1 VVPKAR
7 GGWQEGTAQ
16 VTVKER
22 KMAETQRVGEVIEAS
37 TTDFVAQCYELYQ
50 SPPLG
55 SLVKTR
61 DLPVELYGIV
71 YNAATT
77 SLEPGRRPIAR
88 GKEEAAEEEIYRSNP
103 QLLKLLKSEFSALVV
118 GHKQGDKL
126 YHYLPPKPARI
137 HGFVYLCSP
146 EEVKEFSQSFDFLN
160 ILINAHLPVSVEELV
175 AACLRQMSQVYED
188 RRAFL
193 VAAGKELALLL
204 SGNLN
209 QLKAIL
215 GRIRG

>member
-1 VVPKAR
+1 MD
-7 GGWQEGTAQ
+7 E
-16 VTVKER
+16 
-22 KMAETQRVGEVIEAS
+22 MQRVGEVIAAS

-55 SLVKTR
+55 SLVKTT

-71 YNAATT
+71 YNATTT

-88 GKEEAAEEEIYRSNP
+88 GKDEASEEEIYRSSP
-103 QLLKLLKSEFSALVV
+103 QLLQLLRSEFSALVV
-118 GHKQGDKL
+118 GYRENEKL

-137 HGFVYLCSP
+137 HGFVHLCSP
-146 EEVKEFSQSFDFLN
+146 DEVKEFSQSFDFLN
-160 ILINAHLPVSVEELV
+160 ILLNTHLPVPADELI

-188 RRAFL
+188 PHTFL
-193 VAAGKELALLL
+193 VAAGKELAILL
-204 SGNLN
+204 SGDFN

-215 GRIRG
+215 GRIKQ

>member
-1 VVPKAR
+1 LD
-7 GGWQEGTAQ
+7 QE
-16 VTVKER
+16 
-22 KMAETQRVGEVIEAS
+22 QRVGEVIEAS

-61 DLPVELYGIV
+61 DAGMELYGVV
-71 YNAATT
+71 YNATTT

-88 GKEEAAEEEIYRSNP
+88 GKDETSEEAIYQASP
-103 QLLKLLKSEFSALVV
+103 QLLKLLKSEFGALVV
-118 GHKQGDKL
+118 GHREGDKL
-126 YHYLPPKPARI
+126 HHYLPPKPARI
-137 HGFVYLCSP
+137 HSFVYLCSH
-146 EEVKEFSQSFDFLN
+146 EEIKEFSRSFAFLN
-160 ILINAHLPVSVEELV
+160 ILLNTRLPVSSEELI

-193 VAAGKELALLL
+193 VAAGKDLAILL
-204 SGNLN
+204 SGQFN

-215 GRIRG
+215 ERIKT